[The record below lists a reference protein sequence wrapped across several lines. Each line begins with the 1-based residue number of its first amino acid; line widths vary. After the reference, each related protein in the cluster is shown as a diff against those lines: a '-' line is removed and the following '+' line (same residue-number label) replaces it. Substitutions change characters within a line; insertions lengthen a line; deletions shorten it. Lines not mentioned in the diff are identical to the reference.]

1 MRSVMIVSLVLVVLT
16 SAATVLGGEMKP
28 AIYLG
33 GGMSMPSSPATFSDY
48 WKTGYGGM
56 ASLAFATQSNVEVAF
71 TLGYTQFPINSDK
84 VVAYA
89 EDMLGESVPAD
100 AVIDGFDTKALEIL
114 ADVKYIFGAAGGAK
128 PFGPFIL
135 ASAGMTSL
143 SFSDGTVTGDGE
155 TQTADMSD
163 ISSTKLTAGVG
174 AGFQYMFKP
183 KTGFW
188 VDARYMMI
196 TTDGETTS
204 HIPIRAGI
212 KVLFGSN

>member
-1 MRSVMIVSLVLVVLT
+1 MRLVMIVSLVLVVLI
-16 SAATVLGGEMKP
+16 SAATVLGGETKP

-33 GGMSMPSSPATFSDY
+33 GGMSMPSSPSTFSDY
-48 WKTGYGGM
+48 WKTGYGGLV
-56 ASLAFATQSNVEVAF
+56 SVAFGTQKGVEVAF
-71 TLGYTQFPINSDK
+71 TFGYTQFPINSDK
-84 VVAYA
+84 IIAYA
-89 EDMLGESVPAD
+89 EDMLGETVPAD
-100 AVIDGFDTKALEIL
+100 ATIDGFDTKALEIL
-114 ADVKYIFGAAGGAK
+114 ADVKYIFGAAEGGK
-128 PFGPFIL
+128 PFGPFVL
-135 ASAGMTSL
+135 ASAGMTNL

-155 TQTADMSD
+155 TRTADMSD

-196 TTDGETTS
+196 TTEGETTS

-212 KVLFGSN
+212 KVLFGGN